1 MASTGVIGTY
11 LTAEERLCN
20 PILRML
26 SRKHDAAFCIAIVKS
41 VFPRTADALPTAEFS
56 ARLETCLTILSRDGS
71 GTLPAWCS
79 DEDGVV
85 ESLSAAAGRVFNV
98 LAKPLTAGGYGWLRH
113 ERTEDTLEETVFISM
128 PGLSALDLYDRLG
141 MESSAFTGVK
151 AEDFASQL
159 TDLTTM
165 LTVDRHARIRQLEQR
180 IAPYLEQIEILKA
193 GGDVN
198 PIETGQVEE
207 RLQHMYDIVTQM
219 PTAIRRTRDAE
230 KQAID
235 RLAETYRTGAMTA
248 AVSVTRYTDTFI
260 ERFETSDD
268 GKSYRQATDTL
279 FGLRDA
285 SRLNT
290 LRLMIASAAQP
301 TPAVQDLL
309 DGIELRL
316 GDIFTE
322 LRGVQEV
329 FGEGMAVIHRV
340 SSQRENARWRTE
352 LETLA
357 RASECFKAWT
367 ARTKGR
373 NPKFP
378 ISLPYGCQGNM
389 CFYPHEA
396 DMDFGKARPL
406 PLAASRVDD
415 EFDMDRQIDN
425 ARKIS
430 SGSAR
435 RILAKLIVNATP
447 DKDGNVDLAAG
458 FNALERPDRLVQD
471 MAALFC
477 KFGDGT
483 PVTENLWETVDADGN
498 EIVFMTGEL
507 KAPLD
512 EIERYLDGKGEGED
526 ERDGK

>member
-1 MASTGVIGTY
+1 MASTGVIGAY
-11 LTAEERLCN
+11 QSAEERLRN
-20 PILRML
+20 PILQML
-26 SRKHDAAFCIAIVKS
+26 SRKHDAAFCIAVVKS
-41 VFPRTADALPTAEFS
+41 VFPRTADALSLAEFT
-56 ARLETCLTILSRDGS
+56 ARLETCLVVLSRDGS
-71 GTLPAWCS
+71 CDLPTWCS
-79 DEDGVV
+79 DGSGAVED
-85 ESLSAAAGRVFNV
+85 LSAATARVFNV

-128 PGLSALDLYDRLG
+128 EGLSALDLYDRIG
-141 MESSAFTGVK
+141 TESKAFTGVK

-165 LTVDRHARIRQLEQR
+165 LTMDRHARIRQLEQR

-193 GGDVN
+193 GGDVD
-198 PIETGQVEE
+198 PIEGGQVEE

-230 KQAID
+230 KRAIEE
-235 RLAETYRTGAMTA
+235 LAETYRTGSMTA
-248 AVSVTRYTDTFI
+248 AGSVTRYTDTFI

-268 GKSYRQATDTL
+268 GKSYRQATNTL

-301 TPAVQDLL
+301 TEAVQGLL

-329 FGEGMAVIHRV
+329 FGEGMAVFQRV

-357 RASECFKAWT
+357 RASVCFKVWT

-373 NPKFP
+373 NSRFP
-378 ISLPYGCQGNM
+378 LSLPYGCQGNM

-396 DMDFGKARPL
+396 DLNFGKARPM
-406 PLAASRVDD
+406 PLGISQVDD
-415 EFDMDRQIDN
+415 EFDMDRQIDT

-430 SGSAR
+430 SGNAR
-435 RILAKLIVNATP
+435 RILTKLMARAVP
-447 DKDGNVDLAAG
+447 DGSGNVDLAAE

-477 KFGDGT
+477 RFGDGG
-483 PVTENLWETVDADGN
+483 PMAGSLWETVDVEGN
-498 EIVFMTGEL
+498 EIVFMSGEL
-507 KAPLD
+507 NVPLD
-512 EIERYLDGKGEGED
+512 EIERYLDGEGK
-526 ERDGK
+526 DGK

>member
-1 MASTGVIGTY
+1 MVSTGVIGAY
-11 LTAEERLCN
+11 LSAEERLRN
-20 PILRML
+20 PILQML
-26 SRKHDAAFCIAIVKS
+26 SRKHDVAFCIAIVKS
-41 VFPRTADALPTAEFS
+41 VFPRTADALSLAEFT
-56 ARLETCLTILSRDGS
+56 ARLETCLAVLSQDES
-71 GTLPAWCS
+71 CDLPTWCS
-79 DEDGVV
+79 DEAGTVGD
-85 ESLSAAAGRVFNV
+85 LPAAAMQVFNV

-128 PGLSALDLYDRLG
+128 EGLSALDLYDRLG
-141 MESSAFTGVK
+141 MESKAFTGVK

-165 LTVDRHARIRQLEQR
+165 LTMDRHARIRQLEQR
-180 IAPYLEQIEILKA
+180 IAPYLEQIEVLKA
-193 GGDVN
+193 GGDVD
-198 PIETGQVEE
+198 PIEGRQVEE

-230 KQAID
+230 KRAIEE
-235 RLAETYRTGAMTA
+235 LAETYRTGSMTA
-248 AVSVTRYTDTFI
+248 AASVTRYTDTFV

-268 GKSYRQATDTL
+268 GKSYRQATNTL

-290 LRLMIASAAQP
+290 IRLMIASTAQ
-301 TPAVQDLL
+301 TTSTVQGLL

-329 FGEGMAVIHRV
+329 FGEGMAVFQRV

-352 LETLA
+352 IETLA
-357 RASECFKAWT
+357 CATECFKAWT

-378 ISLPYGCQGNM
+378 ITLPYGYRGNM

-396 DMDFGKARPL
+396 DLDFGKARPA
-406 PLAASRVDD
+406 PLGASQVDE
-415 EFDMDRQIDN
+415 EFDVGRQIDC
-425 ARKIS
+425 ARKAS
-430 SGSAR
+430 SGSAK
-435 RILAKLIVNATP
+435 RILMKLMVHAAP
-447 DKDGNVDLAAG
+447 DGNGIVDLASG

-477 KFGDGT
+477 KFGNGS
-483 PVTENLWETVDADGN
+483 PMAGNLWRSVDADGN
-498 EIVFMTGEL
+498 EIVFMSGEL
-507 KAPLD
+507 NVPVD
-512 EIERYLDGKGEGED
+512 EIRHYLDGEGES
-526 ERDGK
+526 ENE

>member
-1 MASTGVIGTY
+1 MATTGIIGSY

-20 PILRML
+20 PILQML
-26 SRKHDAAFCIAIVKS
+26 SRKHDAAFCISIVKS
-41 VFPRTADALPTAEFS
+41 VFPRTADALPAAEFT
-56 ARLETCLTILSRDGS
+56 ARLETCLAILSRDGS
-71 GTLPAWCS
+71 CSLPTWCS
-79 DEDGVV
+79 DENGTVGD
-85 ESLSAAAGRVFNV
+85 LSAEAMRVFNV

-113 ERTEDTLEETVFISM
+113 ERAEDTLEETVFISM
-128 PGLSALDLYDRLG
+128 EGLSALDLYDRLG

-151 AEDFASQL
+151 AEDFTAQL

-165 LTVDRHARIRQLEQR
+165 LTMDRHARIRQLEQR

-193 GGDVN
+193 GGDVS
-198 PIETGQVEE
+198 PIEGGQVEE

-230 KQAID
+230 KRAIEE
-235 RLAETYRTGAMTA
+235 LAETYRTGSMTA
-248 AVSVTRYTDTFI
+248 GASVTRYTDTFI

-268 GKSYRQATDTL
+268 GKSYRQATNTL
-279 FGLRDA
+279 FRLRDA

-290 LRLMIASAAQP
+290 LRLMISSTAQP
-301 TPAVQDLL
+301 TETVQDLL

-329 FGEGMAVIHRV
+329 FDEGMAVIHRV
-340 SSQRENARWRTE
+340 SSQRENAQWRTE
-352 LETLA
+352 LETIA

-373 NPKFP
+373 NPIFP
-378 ISLPYGCQGNM
+378 LSLPYGYRGNM

-396 DMDFGKARPL
+396 DLNFGKALPMPL
-406 PLAASRVDD
+406 GISQVDD

-430 SGSAR
+430 SGSAK
-435 RILAKLIVNATP
+435 RILAKLLARVVP
-447 DKDGNVDLAAG
+447 DEDGSVDLAAG
-458 FNALERPDRLVQD
+458 FNALDSRDRLVQD

-483 PVTENLWETVDADGN
+483 PMAENLWKTVDADGE
-498 EIVFMTGEL
+498 EIVFMSGEL
-507 KAPLD
+507 KTSMD
-512 EIERYLDGKGEGED
+512 EIERFLDGEEESGNE
-526 ERDGK
+526 